1 MRNSRKMIDRV
12 GMFSKS
18 VLGVLLSAVVM
29 VPNVTVGPMAK
40 AMECDRVEKVIEDT
54 SCCINEDKKLID
66 CFPDKFF
73 AEYIYEDILG
83 RENWDDQG
91 ISYRLSEDDM
101 NIIHDCVYIDVSM
114 TSCTDLTGIENFS
127 SLKCLLCSKTSI
139 RDLNVSS
146 LTKLRELSCSDTLI
160 DELDV
165 SNNIALTAL
174 RCNNT
179 PIRELDVSN
188 NTALTTL
195 MCSHTQITDLDIRNN
210 IALKNLYCEDTNI
223 TELSVTNNHNIHT
236 IRCSSTVSIYNTIN

>member
-1 MRNSRKMIDRV
+1 MIDKLR
-12 GMFSKS
+12 MFSKS
-18 VLGVLLSAVVM
+18 VLGVFLAAVVI
-29 VPNVTVGPMAK
+29 VPNVSVGSIAK
-40 AMECDRVEKVIEDT
+40 AMECDSVKKIIVDT
-54 SCCINEDKKLID
+54 SYCVYEGKKLID
-66 CFPDKFF
+66 CFPDKVF

-83 RENWDDQG
+83 RENWADNRET
-91 ISYRLSEDDM
+91 YNLSKEDID
-101 NIIHDCVYIDVSM
+101 IIHDCVYIDVSM

-195 MCSHTQITDLDIRNN
+195 MCNHTQIADLDIRNN

-223 TELSVTNNHNIHT
+223 TGLSVTNNHNIHT
-236 IRCSSTVSIYNTIN
+236 IRCSSTVSIYYTID